1 NGATPVASF
10 TASATT
16 VCQDGTVTLDAT
28 GSSTGVSPIKDYIWE
43 FSEGGTVI
51 NTISAANQAVVS
63 ISFPAITS
71 SHTYDVKLTVRTQDG
86 CESSTAPQ
94 SITVHPVAV
103 ATLTADKPE
112 VCVDGGVVTLT
123 PTVTNGV
130 AVGTP
135 AYSVSPAVPA
145 GTISGNTFNPLTA
158 GAGTYTITYTAA
170 ATDGGCPSNSATV
183 TIVIHP
189 LPTPVVTPAGPAVIC
204 PNETLTLTA
213 TGATNYEWYE
223 ASAPTVSIAS
233 GTTFEV
239 TKAGNYY
246 AVGINTFGCDEVSN
260 TVAVTEYPAVVAS
273 FGSNSN
279 CVSASGVEFDA
290 STSTGTITNY
300 DWIFGD
306 GTTGTGVTATHQYA
320 AVGSYWVT
328 LKVTSADGCTD
339 TIGHS
344 INFSGNKPLASF
356 TLAPLGSSCY
366 DVDYTLTN
374 TSTMA
379 GGLGSI
385 AKIEWII
392 TDELG
397 NRVFPVGLDA
407 NLTATFRFDPSNIDK
422 TYTITLGVTAAN
434 NCYSEAT
441 AQTVTIKARPDVTLA
456 IPDSIVCLDKPAF
469 ALTGGAPA
477 GGTYTGTGVTAGSF
491 NPAVAGVGIHPITY
505 TYAAA
510 NGCTASAVFNVS
522 VQALPN
528 PVITMTGNNPA
539 CEQRDTIRL
548 TSSTA
553 SSYQWLMNG
562 TVIPGATAQ
571 TFIPTQIGA
580 NTYSVMVTNEYTCA
594 GTSSIPVDLTIYS
607 KPKLD
612 FDLPAEC
619 LVDTTVF
626 VNKTTN
632 ADGSPVTY
640 FWKFEDDPAKTSDL
654 YSTDV
659 DGRHF
664 YMSNGPKKVTLYGT
678 TDNGCLDSLTK
689 VFNVKGDVPKVNFYL
704 KGRASV
710 CAGDNITLRDT
721 SVMRLGVSYDYKWR
735 FFDGATEINLN
746 QEARNEITVFV
757 PEIYAG
763 KTLTAELTVTPVYGC
778 PASHTS
784 SFVIY
789 QKPTVNFK
797 LPVDT
802 MCTKDA
808 PLTLNTGTPA
818 GGIYTIAGGK
828 GIYNNVFY
836 PDTAGAGIHV
846 ITYTYTDPVTQCFT
860 AINDTISVFANP
872 AAVVKMTTPD
882 NVCEGTK
889 VKLVAEGIG
898 TSYEWLRNNVV
909 IPGAT
914 KATYD
919 ADLGGFYQVR
929 IINAAGCE
937 DKSDS
942 VQITI
947 WPRPVARFDV
957 PSSCMTDAIQFN
969 NTSYI
974 TDGSNLGYLWNFGDG
989 VGSISTQMNP
999 SYSFKSPGMKH
1010 ITLTVF
1016 SAHCDS
1022 TFAMDVMINGE
1033 PKANFVITSPQ
1044 PYCSN
1049 DALIFEDKSTVKIG
1063 KVQTWSWK
1071 IFDENTGN
1079 PVANTNPMNGPT
1091 MVFNPPVS
1099 TVDATYNVRLIVS
1112 TGSTCVD
1119 SIQYDFTVK
1128 PSPVVA
1134 LGPLANICMDV
1145 PSVKLTGGSPADGVG
1160 GAGTFSGIGVKNGNF
1175 YPQKA
1180 GPGLHTVM
1188 YTFQAANFCKDTAQ
1202 QQIRVYESPV
1212 IDCMDFDVFIGKSVK
1227 LDMKLLSKES
1237 ASYTYKWLPAAGLDD
1252 PTSLTPTVLSATA
1265 DMTYTLYVTNAEGC
1279 VSTCNVHV
1287 NVLPDLKIP
1296 DVITPNGD
1304 NVNDKWDI
1312 PGIEKYPDVEVYV
1325 YNRYGDKIY
1334 YSKGYADQWDGS
1346 RDGRPVPPATYYYV
1360 IKPNKDQLKPRAGA
1374 ITIIY

>member
-1 NGATPVASF
+1 M
-10 TASATT
+10 
-16 VCQDGTVTLDAT
+16 
-28 GSSTGVSPIKDYIWE
+28 
-43 FSEGGTVI
+43 
-51 NTISAANQAVVS
+51 
-63 ISFPAITS
+63 
-71 SHTYDVKLTVRTQDG
+71 
-86 CESSTAPQ
+86 
-94 SITVHPVAV
+94 
-103 ATLTADKPE
+103 
-112 VCVDGGVVTLT
+112 
-123 PTVTNGV
+123 
-130 AVGTP
+130 
-135 AYSVSPAVPA
+135 SPAVPA
-145 GTISGNTFNPLTA
+145 GTIVGNTFNPLIA
-158 GAGTYTITYTAA
+158 GPGTYTITYTAA
-170 ATDGGCPSNSATV
+170 AVDGGCAGSSTPV
-183 TIVIHP
+183 ILIVNP

-204 PNETLTLTA
+204 PKETLTLSA
-213 TGATNYEWYE
+213 TGAANYEWYE
-223 ASAPTVSIAS
+223 ASAPTTIIAS
-233 GTTFEV
+233 GATLNV
-239 TKAGNYY
+239 TQPGNYY
-246 AVGINTFGCDEVSN
+246 AVGINGFGCDDVSN

-273 FGSNSN
+273 FGANSD

-300 DWIFGD
+300 DWTFGD
-306 GTTGTGVTATHQYA
+306 GTAGTGVNATHQYT

-339 TIGHS
+339 TTGHS
-344 INFSGNKPLASF
+344 ITFNGNKPVASF

-366 DVDYTLTN
+366 DVDYTLTS

-385 AKIEWII
+385 SKIEWII
-392 TDELG
+392 NDELG

-407 NLTATFRFDPSNIDK
+407 NSTATFRFDPSNIDK

-441 AQTVTIKARPDVTLA
+441 AQTVTIKARPDVTLV
-456 IPDSIVCLDKPAF
+456 IPDSVVCMDKPAF
-469 ALTGGAPA
+469 ALSGGSPA
-477 GGTYTGTGVTAGSF
+477 GGTYTGTGVSAGSF
-491 NPAVAGVGIHPITY
+491 NPAVAGVGMHLITY
-505 TYAAA
+505 TYAAP

-528 PVITMTGNNPA
+528 PVITVTGDSPA
-539 CEQRDTIRL
+539 CEGADITL

-553 SSYQWLMNG
+553 DSYQWLING
-562 TVIPGATAQ
+562 AVIPGENNQ
-571 TFIPTQIGA
+571 VFKPTQVGS

-594 GTSSIPVDLTIYS
+594 GTASSPVNVVIYS

-626 VNKTTN
+626 VNKTPPN

-640 FWKFEDDPAKTSDL
+640 FWKFEDDPDKTSDL
-654 YSTDV
+654 FWFSTPTDPN
-659 DGRHF
+659 GKHF
-664 YMSNGPKKVTLYGT
+664 YMSTGPKKVTLYAT
-678 TDNGCLDSLTK
+678 TDNGCVDSLTK
-689 VFNVKGDVPKVNFYL
+689 VFNVRGDVPKVDFYL

-710 CAGDNITLRDT
+710 CAGDSITLRDT
-721 SVMRLGVSYDYKWR
+721 SIMRLGVSYDYKWR
-735 FFDGATEINLN
+735 FFDGPTEINLN
-746 QEARNEITVFV
+746 QEARNEIRVFV
-757 PEIYAG
+757 PQIYAG
-763 KTLTAELTVTPVYGC
+763 KTLTAELTVTPTFGC

-802 MCTKDA
+802 MCTKEA

-818 GGIYTIAGGK
+818 GGIYTIAGGI
-828 GIYNNVFY
+828 GIYNNRFY
-836 PDTAGAGIHV
+836 PDSAGAGNHV

-882 NVCEGTK
+882 NICEGTK

-898 TSYEWLRNNVV
+898 TSYEWLKDNVV

-914 KATYD
+914 ASTYD
-919 ADLGGFYQVR
+919 ADLGGYYQVR
-929 IINAAGCE
+929 ITNAAGC
-937 DKSDS
+937 DDTSDS
-942 VQITI
+942 VKITI
-947 WPRPVARFDV
+947 WPRPVARFDA

-974 TDGSNLGYLWNFGDG
+974 TDGTNLAYLWNFGDG
-989 VGSISTQMNP
+989 VGSVSTQMNP
-999 SYSFKSPGMKH
+999 SYSFKTPGMKH

-1016 SAHCDS
+1016 SDHCDS
-1022 TFAMDVMINGE
+1022 TFVMDVMINGE
-1033 PKANFVITSPQ
+1033 PKADFRIISPQ
-1044 PYCSN
+1044 PYCSK

-1063 KVQTWSWK
+1063 KVQSWTWK
-1071 IFDENTGN
+1071 IFDDATGN
-1079 PVANTNPMNGPT
+1079 LVANNNPMNGPV
-1091 MVFNPPVS
+1091 MVFNPPAS
-1099 TVDATYNVRLIVS
+1099 TVDATYSVRLIVS

-1119 SIQYDFTVK
+1119 SVTYDFTVK
-1128 PSPVVA
+1128 PSPDAA
-1134 LGPLANICMDV
+1134 LAPLPDVCMDA
-1145 PSVKLTGGSPADGVG
+1145 PSVKLTGGTPVDGVG
-1160 GAGTFSGIGVKNGNF
+1160 GAGSFSGIGVKNGNF

-1180 GPGLHTVM
+1180 GPGSHTVT
-1188 YTFQAANFCKDTAQ
+1188 YTFQAANFCTDTAQ
-1202 QQIRVYESPV
+1202 RQINVNQSPV

-1237 ASYTYKWLPAAGLDD
+1237 ANYTYKWLPAAGLDD

-1304 NVNDKWDI
+1304 NVNDKWEI

-1334 YSKGYADQWDGS
+1334 YSRGYADQWDGS
-1346 RDGRPVPPATYYYV
+1346 RDGRPVPAATYYYV